1 MQLRDSRSRKSEWV
15 TQLSQNKEP
24 VTQKECTLK
33 WFTFLNYFI
42 LILYHFLQLEQ
53 YLNQAKAHYDNRP
66 IIINTWSFR
75 RVIHIK
81 NQI

>member
-1 MQLRDSRSRKSEWV
+1 MV
-15 TQLSQNKEP
+15 
-24 VTQKECTLK
+24 
-33 WFTFLNYFI
+33 TFLNYFI